1 MSWKRAGAKSHP
13 SSSGRRCWRNSVR
26 SMRWRICVTRRS
38 INGSTKWTNSSTRS
52 RRSAGG
58 SSRMRFSGNCC
69 RRKRRRRKCIP
80 LPREWRRKKNM
91 VAFKE
96 EFPYLRGDSG
106 QLFEFDQ
113 AWLRAAI
120 TRAANDAGYPK
131 WWLTDHVTESIAF
144 YLRLRNDES
153 VVPFDQL
160 SQTVRYV
167 LKVIGYKEI
176 VPHFVPGP
184 PPVSCSLLTIAQEA
198 GAGYELAFFDGLEK
212 RISALVN
219 AGADSV
225 LLCDLQACVK
235 HLRGAKA
242 WTRTCDTLREEV
254 ICFVRERLSS
264 TPELQHLRCFMR

>member
-1 MSWKRAGAKSHP
+1 
-13 SSSGRRCWRNSVR
+13 
-26 SMRWRICVTRRS
+26 
-38 INGSTKWTNSSTRS
+38 
-52 RRSAGG
+52 
-58 SSRMRFSGNCC
+58 
-69 RRKRRRRKCIP
+69 
-80 LPREWRRKKNM
+80 M

-96 EFPYLRGDSG
+96 EFPYLRGRSG

-113 AWLRAAI
+113 GWLRAAI
-120 TRAANDAGYPK
+120 TRAADDAGYPK

-176 VPHFVPGP
+176 VPYFVPSP
-184 PPVSCSLLTIAQEA
+184 PPVSFSLLAVAQDA
-198 GAGYELAFFDGLEK
+198 GAGYELAFFDRLEK
-212 RISALVN
+212 RITSVVG
-219 AGADSV
+219 AGADT
-225 LLCDLQACVK
+225 LHLCDLVPCVK

-254 ICFVRERLSS
+254 ICFVRDKLVAS
-264 TPELQHLRCFMR
+264 PELRHLRCFMR